1 MPSAKNAGDGFSFK
15 DPARKQEIAVTVVP
29 MNKIEVISHQRKAS
43 DMHIKRIVASIEKIG
58 FVAPVVAVER
68 DGKFVIIDGQHR
80 YLAAHSLDL
89 KQLPVVVVPEELAR
103 RMLTLNVEKEPN
115 IRERS
120 AVALAIYREIVDEE
134 PKVSEDDAEVV
145 AAIDQAH
152 YVTLGLGYEES
163 GRLTGSAFEPILK
176 KCDGFL
182 DEAIAIAYEVRQQ
195 RAAKLVEAHN
205 RVKSITAKL
214 KEMGVW
220 HEFVGAQIIG
230 YANPL
235 KRARKQSSF
244 DETFDKLLKKLA
256 ELEEHPEKLKSA
268 GGG

>member
-43 DMHIKRIVASIEKIG
+43 DTHIKRIAASISKIG

-68 DGKFVIIDGQHR
+68 DGKYVIIDGQHR
-80 YLAAHSLDL
+80 LLAAISLDL
-89 KQLPVVVVPEELAR
+89 KQLPVILVPEDLAR
-103 RMLTLNVEKEPN
+103 RMLSLNVEKEPN

-120 AVALAIYREIVDEE
+120 AVALAIYREIVEEE

-145 AAIDQAH
+145 DAIDQAH
-152 YVTLGLGYEES
+152 YVTLGLGYEAS

-182 DEAIAIAYEVRQQ
+182 DSPVVDAYEVRQQ
-195 RAAKLVEAHN
+195 RAAKLVEAHDL
-205 RVKSITAKL
+205 VKAITAKL
-214 KEMGVW
+214 KEMGVV
-220 HEFVGAQIIG
+220 HEFVGAQVIG

-244 DETFDKLLKKLA
+244 DETFDKLLKRLA
-256 ELEEHPEKLKSA
+256 ELEEHPEKLKTA
-268 GGG
+268 GG